1 MAESINN
8 LAVIIITPLHLPE
21 VGNIMFIPQE
31 PSITRAYSSKYN
43 AEQVYGKMDP
53 IVTFQNVTRQLK
65 FDFQV
70 KPMGDATP
78 ETVTDIAR
86 NLNLLASSLYP
97 RYTADAPGS
106 PSIIK
111 APPFFR
117 IRYDSMVGNF
127 GNGLEQKGLTG
138 YITNLDIGTRKASE
152 NWAQGTRFRIL
163 PRTYD
168 IRFDFNVVH
177 ERKMGW
183 YQDGFAGG
191 TNLDFDSG
199 PSARAQAIGEAFGRV
214 AAAANRA
221 VASAVQ
227 TTTDNIEEVVDNA
240 TAAGQE
246 LVGRVEEILSGD
258 ND

>member
-1 MAESINN
+1 
-8 LAVIIITPLHLPE
+8 
-21 VGNIMFIPQE
+21 
-31 PSITRAYSSKYN
+31 
-43 AEQVYGKMDP
+43 
-53 IVTFQNVTRQLK
+53 
-65 FDFQV
+65 
-70 KPMGDATP
+70 
-78 ETVTDIAR
+78 
-86 NLNLLASSLYP
+86 
-97 RYTADAPGS
+97 
-106 PSIIK
+106 
-111 APPFFR
+111 
-117 IRYDSMVGNF
+117 
-127 GNGLEQKGLTG
+127 
-138 YITNLDIGTRKASE
+138 
-152 NWAQGTRFRIL
+152 
-163 PRTYD
+163 
-168 IRFDFNVVH
+168 
-177 ERKMGW
+177 MGW